1 MCYRTGKYTVCRR
14 VCAYFSLAIL
24 QAGAVK
30 GLNTRY
36 INSTGDPSSNIKT
49 TQSRKEK
56 EGEKMQVD
64 TIQKQGQAVF
74 FWKYPSYTYNCVC
87 VCICVCV
94 RACVHVCVC
103 VCVLLFSM
111 FENMLIT
118 PDGNFFSLLVVRTVY
133 VILRRNNYLYKNV
146 VSASGRYVQRDE

>member
-14 VCAYFSLAIL
+14 GCASFSLEIL